1 MDLNTDVGD
10 AYLTSKDILDK
21 TGISRATLN
30 NYIARGLLPKPIV
43 ARPKISGKGPRQI
56 GYFAPA
62 TLDCVEQILAWKQG
76 GVSMEEIGLRLA
88 ANNPAPARGQRDARP
103 QTADAM
109 GPAAT
114 TDGPPVKDKAA
125 GLTLTI
131 DKLPHMAYMVNH
143 KFEVL
148 WLNDEAR
155 NGLPGLSNSLPASTE
170 GRSIFRLLMAQSSD
184 LTPSETAML
193 RVNLALAKERM
204 RLEGIAT
211 PLRGMSVSRLKTLE
225 QMYSEVEALPTN
237 VVNELPLRLTTGEG
251 RSLDHTAYA
260 TYFREGILIVIAR
273 CDSNPDELMRL
284 LGRRDMV
291 IRSLLKHRL
300 PVLTEL
306 AVLMCDLQDSSK
318 ICSELPPDEYFELVN
333 KIWSTAGDIFRKYYG
348 TYGKHVGDGLVYYFF
363 PQPDSNYVMNSAVC
377 AQEIKTAIARLSKE
391 WQLRKNWGNEI
402 CLNIGLDEGQEWL
415 GTFHTATSVEF
426 VVLGET
432 ITRTT
437 HLSDMARMGQIWV
450 TKKFMSKLS
459 IAERDRIEF
468 GVDRIASNGQ
478 RGFVQSSY
486 SRVDNVVYVGTGRY
500 AKLQDIAGLAVTEIR
515 HVKSAQP

>member
-1 MDLNTDVGD
+1 
-10 AYLTSKDILDK
+10 
-21 TGISRATLN
+21 
-30 NYIARGLLPKPIV
+30 
-43 ARPKISGKGPRQI
+43 
-56 GYFAPA
+56 
-62 TLDCVEQILAWKQG
+62 
-76 GVSMEEIGLRLA
+76 MEEIGLRLA
-88 ANNPAPARGQRDARP
+88 ATNATPVSAPREVKLS
-103 QTADAM
+103 
-109 GPAAT
+109 PAAVSPVP
-114 TDGPPVKDKAA
+114 DSPVKPTATASPPAGAA
-125 GLTLTI
+125 NALTLTI
-131 DKLPHMAYMVNH
+131 DKLPHMGYMVNH

-148 WLNDEAR
+148 WMNDEAR
-155 NGLPGLSNSLPASTE
+155 LGLPGLAKPLPPSTDE
-170 GRSIFRLLMAQSSD
+170 RSIFRLVMAQNAD

-193 RVNLALAKERM
+193 RINLALAKDRM
-204 RLEGIAT
+204 RLEGIAI
-211 PLRGMSVSRLKTLE
+211 PLRGMAVSRLKILE
-225 QMYSEVEALPTN
+225 QLYEDAEALPTN
-237 VVNELPLRLTTGEG
+237 AVNELPVRLNTGEG
-251 RSLDHTAYA
+251 RSVDHIAYA
-260 TYFREGILIVIAR
+260 TYFREGILIVIAP
-273 CDSNPDELMRL
+273 CDTDHDELLRL
-284 LGRRDMV
+284 LGRRDLV
-291 IRSLLKHRL
+291 IRSLLKNRL
-300 PVLTEL
+300 PVLTDL

-415 GTFHTATSVEF
+415 GTFHTTTSVEF

-459 IAERDRIEF
+459 SAERDRIEF

-478 RGFVQSSY
+478 RGFVHSSY

-515 HVKSAQP
+515 QVKSEQP